1 MDFRQLET
9 FVEVAKM
16 KSFSKAAKKLFLT
29 QPTVTSHI
37 QNLENKLGTIL
48 INRSGKNI
56 TLTNAGNI
64 LYEYAID
71 ILNMCDMA
79 EFDLGMYQGKVQG
92 HLEIS
97 SSSIPKQYVL
107 PTILKE
113 FTRKYPEVT
122 FSINHSDSKSVVNN
136 ILDGNTDFGIV
147 GAKYENNYLEY
158 IDLIEDNLV
167 IIAPNTQEY
176 LWNAYEE
183 LELDFLLK
191 EKMIFREEGS
201 GTRLL
206 IENAMKKKG
215 IELSSLNIVAY
226 IEDTETIKKFVEL
239 GLGIS
244 IVSEKAIKN
253 EYEMGIIKPY
263 NIKNLSLRRKFYF
276 VFHKNRQ
283 LSPLTRTFKDFVIKY
298 IDEKL

>member
-1 MDFRQLET
+1 
-9 FVEVAKM
+9 M